1 MTNMFNCERCGY
13 STKSSQNL
21 KLHFKRK
28 NTCASILSDVDVS
41 VLSDALFGDQF
52 KINEKKYICEHCEK
66 SYASVESRCNHKKI
80 CKKRIKQNA
89 TTEEKITQMSATI
102 ENQQK
107 QIEELKSNAKTVI
120 TNQTN
125 IGTQNIQNITINA
138 FGKEDTSYLA
148 LLPEYKK
155 FMVSCL
161 KDTVPGIL
169 KLIDAIYYHKDHPEN
184 HNIKK
189 HNKKDKYTKVYD
201 GSTWNMTLS
210 NDSANMVSDT
220 LNHEFMIFL
229 ESMDDN
235 NTRVKDT
242 TMKTFMESVGNAL
255 KYDFSMF
262 DYCYESNAS
271 KSELSRRKHE
281 LFGLI
286 LHHINY
292 RTNEVK

>member
-1 MTNMFNCERCGY
+1 MEYKCERCGY
-13 STKSSQNL
+13 SAEFQYTL
-21 KLHFKRK
+21 KKHLLKK
-28 NTCASILSDVDVS
+28 NICEPTLKDVDVS
-41 VLSDALFGDQF
+41 CLYKNIVDSQN
-52 KINEKKYICEHCEK
+52 KINETKSHQCERCKKYFSSKQGK
-66 SYASVESRCNHKKI
+66 SNHKKI
-80 CKKRIKQNA
+80 CKIISVKPDECVDLRVVIA
-89 TTEEKITQMSATI
+89 D
-102 ENQQK
+102 QQK

-189 HNKKDKYTKVYD
+189 HNKKDKYTKVFD

-255 KYDFSMF
+255 EYDFSMF
-262 DYCYESNAS
+262 DYCYESNI
-271 KSELSRRKHE
+271 KLGRRKRE

-292 RTNEVK
+292 RTNEIK

>member
-1 MTNMFNCERCGY
+1 MEYKCERCGY
-13 STKSSQNL
+13 SAEFQYNL
-21 KLHFKRK
+21 KKHLLKK
-28 NTCASILSDVDVS
+28 NICEPTLKDVDVS
-41 VLSDALFGDQF
+41 CLYKNIVDSQN
-52 KINEKKYICEHCEK
+52 KINETKSHQCEHCKK
-66 SYASVESRCNHKKI
+66 SFSSKQGKSNHKKI
-80 CKKRIKQNA
+80 CKIISVKPDECADLRVVIA
-89 TTEEKITQMSATI
+89 E
-102 ENQQK
+102 QQK

-189 HNKKDKYTKVYD
+189 HNKKDKYAKVYD

-235 NTRVKDT
+235 NARVKDT

-255 KYDFSMF
+255 KYDFSIHK
-262 DYCYESNAS
+262 YCYECNTSE
-271 KSELSRRKHE
+271 SELDRRKRE